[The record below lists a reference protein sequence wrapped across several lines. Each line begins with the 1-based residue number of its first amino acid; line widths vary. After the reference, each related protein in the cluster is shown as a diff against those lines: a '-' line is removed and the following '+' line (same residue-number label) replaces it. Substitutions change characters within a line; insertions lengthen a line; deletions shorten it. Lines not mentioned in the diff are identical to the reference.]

1 MTVDFAGRTGDSV
14 ILSEVE
20 GAKGKILRLTTFAQN
35 DRDFAG
41 GTADNVIL
49 SEAEGAKGKIL
60 RLATFAQNDREFG
73 TYFLF
78 IE

>member
-1 MTVDFAGRTGDSV
+1 MTVDFAGRTGDNV
-14 ILSEVE
+14 ILSEV
-20 GAKGKILRLTTFAQN
+20 
-35 DRDFAG
+35 
-41 GTADNVIL
+41 
-49 SEAEGAKGKIL
+49 EGAKGKIL